1 MDVSRRTH
9 ITSEEE
15 ELTQQ
20 GCPRLQTTLVRFQ
33 SVLIPLPQTLKRF
46 ERSLFI
52 IAFGCGQ
59 TSRRTNKP
67 HLVWSGLLPGPGNT
81 YICVYVGAAPLQ
93 RHPMVAVALV
103 CVSVQITA
111 ARVAQT

>member
-1 MDVSRRTH
+1 MGSSVY
-9 ITSEEE
+9 
-15 ELTQQ
+15 TQNR
-20 GCPRLQTTLVRFQ
+20 PNYQ
-33 SVLIPLPQTLKRF
+33 S
-46 ERSLFI
+46 
-52 IAFGCGQ
+52 
-59 TSRRTNKP
+59 
-67 HLVWSGLLPGPGNT
+67 LVWFITGPGNT

>member
-1 MDVSRRTH
+1 MWQLEAREKQAS
-9 ITSEEE
+9 
-15 ELTQQ
+15 
-20 GCPRLQTTLVRFQ
+20 
-33 SVLIPLPQTLKRF
+33 
-46 ERSLFI
+46 
-52 IAFGCGQ
+52 
-59 TSRRTNKP
+59 
-67 HLVWSGLLPGPGNT
+67 LVWSGLLPGPGNT